1 MAGDWIKVEH
11 VMPDKPEVSLLAD
24 ALEVSHDEVVGKLV
38 RFWIWVDQQS
48 IDGRNLHVT
57 EALIDRV
64 TFCPGFC
71 EKMLQVRW
79 LKRRKRS
86 GFIVPNFDRHNG
98 KSAKRR
104 VLKTQWKRDKRSS
117 SKDDNLETKERPE
130 KDSSLSLLSKG
141 SEVPEGGVGG
151 GKLDPL
157 IKPLQEAGVLLP
169 IPNSLP
175 REERDQVQNRALAFV
190 DEHGPEKAEELMR
203 SILDEKPKTL
213 NQALFFIERSQDAD
227 RGQSGIPRSATG
239 VATYD
244 GSRSS

>member
-98 KSAKRR
+98 KSAKGR

-117 SKDDNLETKERPE
+117 SKDDNGNVLGFLQKKRREL
-130 KDSSLSLLSKG
+130 SS
-141 SEVPEGGVGG
+141 
-151 GKLDPL
+151 
-157 IKPLQEAGVLLP
+157 
-169 IPNSLP
+169 
-175 REERDQVQNRALAFV
+175 
-190 DEHGPEKAEELMR
+190 
-203 SILDEKPKTL
+203 
-213 NQALFFIERSQDAD
+213 
-227 RGQSGIPRSATG
+227 
-239 VATYD
+239 
-244 GSRSS
+244 